1 MFDQIY
7 QIKFVWLSFTMREQN
22 NRQTNGR
29 TSGQTDRQCG
39 VHLIS
44 SKSLS
49 FIPKRFR
56 NKSVWIWL
64 RFNIHCT
71 LNDLQYIWILFK
83 SFLTVTCHDNKY
95 QVYSIFLILKNAWL
109 WIIGSDNKSAHTVTP
124 GKPLGE
130 GRGNNFRKILVT
142 KTLWT
147 TIYRLHTLLKHYKVI
162 KLDILVKEAVLLFIL
177 DTWVSMWN
185 I

>member
-1 MFDQIY
+1 MFDWASLWEN
-7 QIKFVWLSFTMREQN
+7 KT
-22 NRQTNGR
+22 
-29 TSGQTDRQCG
+29 TDRQTDGQVDRQTVWCAFN
-39 VHLIS
+39 IKQ
-44 SKSLS
+44 KSLLYPKK
-49 FIPKRFR
+49 IPEINQYKYGFD
-56 NKSVWIWL
+56 STFTAL
-64 RFNIHCT
+64 